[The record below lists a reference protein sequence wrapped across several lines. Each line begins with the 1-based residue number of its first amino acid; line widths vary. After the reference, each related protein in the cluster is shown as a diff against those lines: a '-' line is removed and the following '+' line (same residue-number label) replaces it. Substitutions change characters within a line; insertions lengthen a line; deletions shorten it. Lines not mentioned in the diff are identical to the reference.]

1 MTFRHNLMSTAYLG
15 IGSNINARKN
25 ITSGIAGLREAFD
38 RVELSPVYQ
47 TSSFGFEGADFIN
60 LVAKV
65 ETDLGPLDLKELLHA
80 LEDRHQ
86 RNREAP
92 KFSNRTLDIDI
103 LMFDDLY
110 LISPALELPHGEI
123 LSAAYVLKPLADL
136 APDLLH
142 PICRK
147 TISELWKAFSP
158 RDAKL
163 KLLEL

>member
-1 MTFRHNLMSTAYLG
+1 MSTAYLG
-15 IGSNINARKN
+15 IGSNIDARIN
-25 ITSGIAGLREAFD
+25 IASAIAGLREAFD
-38 RVELSPVYQ
+38 PVELSPVYQ

-65 ETDLGPLDLKELLHA
+65 ETDMGPLELKGFLHA

-86 RNREAP
+86 RNRQAP
-92 KFSNRTLDIDI
+92 KFADRTLDIDI
-103 LMFDDLY
+103 LLYDDLY

-123 LSAAYVLKPLADL
+123 LLAAYVLKPLADL

-142 PICRK
+142 PVCRK

-158 RDAKL
+158 QDAKL
-163 KLLEL
+163 KLIEL

>member
-1 MTFRHNLMSTAYLG
+1 MMSTAYLG
-15 IGSNINARKN
+15 IGSNIDARKN
-25 ITSGIAGLREAFD
+25 ITSAIAGIREAFD
-38 RVELSPVYQ
+38 RVDLSPAYQ
-47 TSSFGFEGADFIN
+47 TASFGFEGADFIN

-65 ETDLGPLDLKELLHA
+65 ETDLDPLDLKEFLHT

-92 KFSNRTLDIDI
+92 KFSDRTLDIDI
-103 LMFDDLY
+103 LLYDDLY
-110 LISPALELPHGEI
+110 LIGPALELPHGEI

-142 PICRK
+142 PVCRK

-158 RDAKL
+158 QDAKL
-163 KLLEL
+163 KLIQL